1 MKEKKEAR
9 EYIQNLNS
17 AMLQYY
23 GVFGVKKKP
32 LREELQLS
40 DYYIPSE
47 QKKTGELLFVMI
59 GTAITSYMIIKYI

>member
-1 MKEKKEAR
+1 
-9 EYIQNLNS
+9 
-17 AMLQYY
+17 MLQYY

-40 DYYIPSE
+40 DYFIPSE

-59 GTAITSYMIIKYI
+59 GTAITSYMIIQYI